1 MPILV
6 PRVELLMLATAF
18 AGPKDLEAE
27 AETGLKALI
36 GLANAQLQFLLRR
49 ALLDDIL
56 LLVLPNSFSSA
67 VSQ

>member
-1 MPILV
+1 MPILA

-18 AGPKDLEAE
+18 AGPKDLEEE

-36 GLANAQLQFLLRR
+36 GLANAQPQFLLRR

-67 VSQ
+67 DSQ